1 MMYDLVF
8 SPKAQKGL
16 TFLKK
21 HEPQS
26 YKKAV
31 ALLDELQE
39 HPTTGTGRPKPLGQD
54 RVGQWSRRITQK
66 HRLVY
71 KIEEKEVI
79 VLVLSAWGHY
89 DDK

>member
-1 MMYDLVF
+1 MMYDLII
-8 SPKAQKGL
+8 SPKAQEEL
-16 TFLKK
+16 TSLKK

-26 YKKAV
+26 YKKAA
-31 ALLDELQE
+31 ALLIELQE
-39 HPTTGTGRPKPLGQD
+39 HPTTGTGRPKPLAGD
-54 RVGQWSRRITQK
+54 RAGEWSRRITQK

-71 KIEEKEVI
+71 KINDKEII

>member
-1 MMYDLVF
+1 MMYDLII
-8 SPKAQKGL
+8 SPKAQEEL
-16 TFLKK
+16 TSLKK

-26 YKKAV
+26 YKKAA
-31 ALLDELQE
+31 ALLIELQE
-39 HPTTGTGRPKPLGQD
+39 HPTTGTGRPKPLAGD
-54 RVGQWSRRITQK
+54 RAGEWSRRIQK

-71 KIEEKEVI
+71 KINDKEII